1 MMRMTLALLAA
12 ALTTSP
18 VLAHPDYTP
27 RAEIEL
33 TNAEWTRDAVLYQ
46 LNTRQFTS
54 EGTFAAA
61 QKQLPRLADMGVDII
76 WLMPIHPI
84 GVENRKGSLGSPYAV
99 RDYRAVNP
107 EFGTEAELRAF
118 VDEAHRLGLKVI
130 LDWVANHSA
139 FDNPLTLSHPEWYTR
154 TPEGALMSPVG
165 TDWSDVADFDYRQ
178 PGLRQYMTES
188 LVYWVREFGIDGYR
202 ADVAGYVPLDFWET
216 ARAELDKV
224 KPVFMLAE
232 WEQRDLHARAFD
244 ATYGWGWKEAM
255 QRLVKD
261 GSGAGAMRGYYA
273 GQAETWPHAA
283 LRMVYTD
290 NHDQNS
296 WDGVASAIYGPA
308 YEAAIALSFVGS
320 GLPLIYNG
328 QEADLDRQ
336 LKFFEKDPIAWRQ
349 GRHDALLRKLIAL
362 KTEARALHNGRFG
375 AGMVEVPSTATT
387 DVFAFT
393 RGGAGERVFAVF
405 NLSPRHQAVR
415 FERARHHGRYTDAL
429 NGTAANFTGGDMLDL
444 GPWGY
449 RIYRETN

>member
-12 ALTTSP
+12 ALVASP
-18 VLAHPDYTP
+18 ALAHTDYAP
-27 RAEIEL
+27 KPLVEVSS
-33 TNAEWTRDAVLYQ
+33 AEWTRDAVLYQ
-46 LNTRQFTS
+46 LNTRQFTP

-61 QKQLPRLADMGVDII
+61 QKQLPRLAAMGVDII

-107 EFGTEAELRAF
+107 EFGTEAEFRAF

-139 FDNPLTLSHPEWYTR
+139 FDNPLVTTHPEWYTR
-154 TPEGALMSPVG
+154 SPEGALMSPVG
-165 TDWSDVADFDYRQ
+165 TDWSDVADFDFSQ

-188 LVYWVREFGIDGYR
+188 LVYWVREYGIDGYR

-244 ATYGWGWKEAM
+244 ATYAWKWKEAM
-255 QRLVKD
+255 QRIVKD
-261 GSGAGAMRGYYA
+261 GSGAGAIRSYYA
-273 GQAETWPHAA
+273 EQAESWPHAA
-283 LRMVYTD
+283 LRMTYTD

-296 WDGVASAIYGPA
+296 WDAVASEIYGPA

-328 QEADLDRQ
+328 QEADLDRK
-336 LKFFEKDPIAWRQ
+336 LLFFEKDPIAWKV
-349 GRHDALLRKLIAL
+349 GRHDALFRQLITL
-362 KTEARALHNGRFG
+362 KTNARALHNGRFG
-375 AGMVEVPSTATT
+375 AGMVEVPSNATA

-393 RGGAGERVFAVF
+393 RGAVGERVFAVF
-405 NLSPRHQAVR
+405 NLSPRAQAVT
-415 FERARHHGRYTDAL
+415 FEEARHHGRYTDAL
-429 NGTAANFTGGDMLDL
+429 TGATARFAGDESLDL
-444 GPWGY
+444 PAWGF
-449 RIYRETN
+449 RIFKETN